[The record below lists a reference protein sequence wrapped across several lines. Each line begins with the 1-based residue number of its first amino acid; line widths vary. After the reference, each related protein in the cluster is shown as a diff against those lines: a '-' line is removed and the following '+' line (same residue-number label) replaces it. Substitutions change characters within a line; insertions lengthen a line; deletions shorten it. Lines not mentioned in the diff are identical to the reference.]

1 MISDIKYESSDNE
14 GNRYL
19 IKAKSGTSLPGEDN
33 KIKLKNVEAKLTFDN
48 NEEIVV
54 NSDFAIYDQNNFN
67 TEFFEN
73 VKAEYKFQK
82 IKCDNLN
89 VLFTE
94 NKAILKNNLIYENL
108 NTKMFADQM
117 DIDLISRTSK
127 IFMLDNDKKV
137 KVTYST
143 NNGIN

>member
-1 MISDIKYESSDNE
+1 M
-14 GNRYL
+14 
-19 IKAKSGTSLPGEDN
+19 
-33 KIKLKNVEAKLTFDN
+33 
-48 NEEIVV
+48 
-54 NSDFAIYDQNNFN
+54 
-67 TEFFEN
+67 
-73 VKAEYKFQK
+73 
-82 IKCDNLN
+82 N

-94 NKAILKNNLIYENL
+94 NKAILKSNLIYENL

>member
-1 MISDIKYESSDNE
+1 MISDIKYESLDNE

-54 NSDFAIYDQNNFN
+54 KSDFAIYDQNNFN

-73 VKAEYKFQK
+73 VKAKYEFQK

-94 NKAILKNNLIYENL
+94 NKAILKSNLIYENL

>member
-1 MISDIKYESSDNE
+1 MK
-14 GNRYL
+14 
-19 IKAKSGTSLPGEDN
+19 
-33 KIKLKNVEAKLTFDN
+33 
-48 NEEIVV
+48 
-54 NSDFAIYDQNNFN
+54 
-67 TEFFEN
+67 
-73 VKAEYKFQK
+73 
-82 IKCDNLN
+82 